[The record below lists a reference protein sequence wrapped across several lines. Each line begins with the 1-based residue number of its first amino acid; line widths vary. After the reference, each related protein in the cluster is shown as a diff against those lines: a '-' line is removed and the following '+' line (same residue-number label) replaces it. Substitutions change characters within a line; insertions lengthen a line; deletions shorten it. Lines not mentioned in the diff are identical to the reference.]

1 MKKLHKKT
9 ITSKL
14 TLRILLIG
22 LIPML
27 CISLFQYYYS
37 TQLLIDEEKKAIEIS
52 TEGIATGMDEW
63 LQGKFEEVLLASQSD
78 EITQL
83 DQAKQLEM
91 AKRVKALDEA
101 YEAVVFIDT
110 NGIVRA
116 HTTEKQ
122 INVQSLQERTYF
134 QDGLKGQTT
143 ITEVL
148 VSNVSGN
155 RMITLSTPVYS
166 KTQEI
171 IGVFI
176 ATVNFERLSN
186 KYLAQADEGRSFI
199 IVDSNG
205 VIQAHPNEE
214 LINVPL
220 ADAGLE
226 NEWTTYLSSAVNS
239 SDVQEMKLNGENVII
254 ASTNITVPGYTL
266 HTIVTEKSIL
276 TVVNLLK
283 YASIIMLVVAAA
295 IIIAIGIYQARRIS
309 RPIVRITKQVE
320 EIATGNLLI
329 EPLSISSNDEIGQL
343 EGNINKMH
351 SQLSSII
358 QNVNTQA
365 LHVAHAAS
373 ELEMATDQP
382 NDSTLHIS
390 NVVEEFGSGAQK
402 QLMYI
407 EQTTAATDEL
417 SSRMDFIA
425 EEAEATST
433 LSRQA
438 FEKASD
444 GNDKLQMTVSQME
457 SIADTITA
465 LHQSMREMEQ
475 RSNEID
481 QVVDVISAI
490 ADQTSLLSLNASIE
504 AARVGEHGKGFSIV
518 ADEVRSLAEQS
529 AQSTQ
534 QINELIE
541 NIQHATKEA
550 IQLMEKS
557 QQEVV
562 HGVYVAQETGK
573 LFSEIR
579 HELKTVVDKTIEVSR
594 FANEMESNT
603 HAVSDTMHDIMLVS
617 KETLSGTQTVIQ
629 RIELQMASIE
639 EFTNSTQKL
648 SDMADNLHEV
658 VNQFKVVK
666 PV

>member
-63 LQGKFEEVLLASQSD
+63 LQGKFEEVLLASQFD

-122 INVQSLQERTYF
+122 INVQSLQERAYF